1 MESATWVVSPFRLLI
16 ILAFLIRIILACPD
30 SRELMVKNDGFLGGQ
45 KTMDRKIQAI
55 P

>member
-1 MESATWVVSPFRLLI
+1 MESATWVASPVRLL
-16 ILAFLIRIILACPD
+16 IILACPD
-30 SRELMVKNDGFLGGQ
+30 SGELMVKNDGFLGGQ